1 MRIIASAHEG
11 AALPILAGDPVWF
24 QLRSVE
30 MAFLEEAPRIHVVES
45 DIDLPRQVVWRAVAD
60 PTTWPHWFPSVR
72 SAAYLGEAPYGVGTT
87 RISKVGSFHFEETML
102 AWSEGR
108 RWAYRIDRCT
118 FPLAKAQLECTD
130 LEDRGTGTR
139 VRWTLAIQ
147 PGPVLS
153 LTPPR
158 FFEGAVQRL
167 LERAL
172 QRLETFSAAPVRG
185 SSPAPQ

>member
-1 MRIIASAHEG
+1 M
-11 AALPILAGDPVWF
+11 WF

-30 MAFLEEAPRIHVVES
+30 MDFLEQAPRIHIVES
-45 DIDLPRQVVWRAVAD
+45 DVALPREVVWRAFAD
-60 PTTWPHWFPSVR
+60 SATWQHWFPSVR
-72 SAAYLGEAPYGVGTT
+72 SAAYLGEAPHGVGTT
-87 RISKVGSFHFEETML
+87 RISHVGRFRFEETML
-102 AWSEGR
+102 AWDEGR

-130 LEDRGTGTR
+130 LEDRDGGTR

-153 LTPPR
+153 LTPPA
-158 FFEGAVQRL
+158 FFERTVQRL

-172 QRLETFSAAPVRG
+172 QQLEAFSAAP
-185 SSPAPQ
+185 Q